1 MSPWISIIVGI
12 ILTMLVQSSSIT
24 TSMVVPMAGAGL
36 LTLEQIFPYT
46 LGSNIGTTITA
57 ILAAL
62 ITGNIA
68 AVTVAFAHTLF
79 NVFGIILWWPLKKVP
94 IAMARK
100 FAEYSIRNKIIP
112 IAFVLVIF
120 FIIPLLVIYLSN

>member
-1 MSPWISIIVGI
+1 
-12 ILTMLVQSSSIT
+12 
-24 TSMVVPMAGAGL
+24 MAGAGL

-57 ILAAL
+57 ILASL

-79 NVFGIILWWPLKKVP
+79 NVCGIIFWWPLKIVP
-94 IAMARK
+94 LTMASK
-100 FAEYSIRNKIIP
+100 FAEYSVKNKIVP
-112 IAFVLVIF
+112 VAYVLIIF
-120 FIIPLLVIYLSN
+120 FIIPLLVIYLTN